1 MTVRF
6 QRLII
11 ILLSLIFTA
20 GAVILIMINSK
31 ENLVFFFTPTEL
43 INSHHEINSQVR
55 IGGFVKNNSLK
66 INTKNKICWYQIY
79 IEQKCLFWLILGPP
93 LKKMITYIPGFPS
106 QPHSGNHVVAG
117 DRVPAHFWS
126 EKWKLGEILLRFTK
140 INW

>member
-43 INSHHEINSQVR
+43 INSHHKINSQVR

-66 INTKNKICWYQIY
+66 TNTK
-79 IEQKCLFWLILGPP
+79 
-93 LKKMITYIPGFPS
+93 KKSLQFCNY
-106 QPHSGNHVVAG
+106 
-117 DRVPAHFWS
+117 R
-126 EKWKLGEILLRFTK
+126 
-140 INW
+140 

>member
-43 INSHHEINSQVR
+43 INSHHKINSQVR
-55 IGGFVKNNSLK
+55 IGCFVKNISLK
-66 INTKNKICWYQIY
+66 RNTKNN
-79 IEQKCLFWLILGPP
+79 LFSFIIRENLID
-93 LKKMITYIPGFPS
+93 I
-106 QPHSGNHVVAG
+106 HV
-117 DRVPAHFWS
+117 
-126 EKWKLGEILLRFTK
+126 EYK
-140 INW
+140 